1 MKPYIVKNNEFLK
14 YFSKL
19 PQRNKIHLIPT
30 LNRNQ
35 LNTISEICKNFL
47 SKNLTTCPK
56 IIRKVK
62 PSKKKKNK
70 AISLKTTP
78 LYKKKKILQSRSGG
92 AILSILIP
100 LAASLIGSLISKK

>member
-62 PSKKKKNK
+62 PSKKKEIKSV
-70 AISLKTTP
+70 SLKTTP

-92 AILSILIP
+92 AILSVLIP
-100 LAASLIGSLISKK
+100 LAASLIGSLISRK

>member
-19 PQRNKIHLIPT
+19 PERNKIHLIPT

-35 LNTISEICKNFL
+35 LNTISEICKNVL

-62 PSKKKKNK
+62 PSKNEIKSVSFKNNST
-70 AISLKTTP
+70 I
-78 LYKKKKILQSRSGG
+78 
-92 AILSILIP
+92 
-100 LAASLIGSLISKK
+100 